1 MTALSFVS
9 SQDAVEEWMTA
20 IDPWI
25 AATNA
30 TMTQETDAAETRAR
44 DTETAKGDALHDR
57 LRVASDAVKDL

>member
-1 MTALSFVS
+1 
-9 SQDAVEEWMTA
+9 MTA